1 MEKRRRCGWLDK
13 SERGEERVVWA
24 SRETGAGGERVSTT
38 QCPVSAITGDSRAA
52 LEAWLATLRLG
63 GAGELERLPAR
74 RVDEWLTLTVERE
87 AAEKQ
92 RNGD

>member
-1 MEKRRRCGWLDK
+1 M
-13 SERGEERVVWA
+13 
-24 SRETGAGGERVSTT
+24 
-38 QCPVSAITGDSRAA
+38 SAITGDSRAA